1 MAITT
6 TDMTLGPDKGE
17 DEWGVIFYSADLS
30 GCEVIKAA
38 PGAGLCLFID
48 EIWFITDTAVDFD
61 IGDGE
66 DTSAV
71 ETKLFTTLGLDAN
84 EAFGPIKLRGQQLTA
99 NKALTIDAS
108 GAAKTNGYVI
118 GRTGPAMTYHK
129 DR

>member
-6 TDMTLGPDKGE
+6 KAMTLGKDKGT

-30 GCEVIKAA
+30 GGESIKAA

-48 EIWFITDTAVDFD
+48 EIWLRVNAAIDID

-66 DTSAV
+66 AAGAV
-71 ETKLFTTLGLDAN
+71 ETKLFTTLGGLEN
-84 EAFGPIKLRGQQLTA
+84 GEIGPIKLRGQQLTA

-108 GAAKTNGYVI
+108 AAGVVNGYAI
-118 GRTGPAMTYHK
+118 GYTGPAMSYTK
-129 DR
+129 DA